1 MRAINLSEKFAMFD
15 ETWHPRK
22 IAEVDDS
29 IVILAKVQG
38 EFIWHAHDEED
49 ELFLV
54 VEGTLHMQFR
64 DRTEVVRAGEMIVV
78 PKGVEHCPMTQGGEV
93 VKLLLFEKASTAHT
107 GAVTHERT
115 VSDYPEI

>member
-1 MRAINLSEKFAMFD
+1 MKAINLSEKLASFD
-15 ETWHPRK
+15 DTWHPRK

-38 EFIWHAHDEED
+38 EFIWHSHEKED

-54 VEGTLHMQFR
+54 LGGALHMQFR
-64 DRTEVVRAGEMIVV
+64 DRTEVVREGEMIVV
-78 PKGVEHCPMTQGGEV
+78 PRGVEHCPMTLNDEV
-93 VKLLLFEKASTAHT
+93 VNLLLFEKASTAHT
-107 GAVTHERT
+107 GDVVHERT